1 MVKRVALVNGKIFTA
16 LEGQG
21 EAQVLLYEDGRICE
35 VGSDARILELIG
47 GRESQSALVVDLG
60 GRTAIPGFVD
70 SHNHVLSAAT
80 LLEGVNCFGLKTL
93 DELKA
98 AVAAKASKAAP
109 GEWIIGAGW
118 IESQFAERRLPNR
131 WDLDEAA
138 PDNPVCLTRLFG
150 MVVVNSKALE
160 LAGIG
165 RGFIPEAGRVD
176 LDPSGEPT
184 GILREGAA
192 GSVRR
197 AMSSGRGAGLSGSA
211 GPRGTGR
218 KASDGE
224 ETERRIVLA
233 LKELLKYGTTS
244 VLDPGVTGDTMRA
257 FTRLWAKKALPMRVS
272 AMPGWH
278 GMSSISNPDY
288 VSPAVEAGLQP
299 GIGDEWFRVGNLK
312 MAIDG
317 GLGSKTAMMHAP
329 FRDGSRSTVPV
340 RLDLNRL
347 GAYISDAHTSGWGV
361 GIHCCGDLAQ
371 DIALSHMVDA
381 LSKRKALP
389 HQRHHIVHGYYPT
402 NYALDTMAEYDIG
415 VSLQPGFIYVEG
427 DIYPDNIDESLLAGF
442 KPARTYLS
450 RGIRVAMNTDVAS
463 GPYDPFVTLYG
474 AVARKTMAGLDF
486 GKAEALTVREALR
499 CFTVGGAYL
508 AYRDKECGVLAPGY
522 LADIAILDRD
532 ILDADPE
539 ELLKVKVV
547 ATVLGGEF
555 VHLTEDGPEVPE
567 EIRGNG

>member
-1 MVKRVALVNGKIFTA
+1 MAKRVALVNGKIFTA

-21 EAQVLLYEDGRICE
+21 EVQALLYEDGRICE
-35 VGSDARILELIG
+35 IGSDSRILDAIG
-47 GRESQSALVVDLG
+47 GRESGSAYVVDLG

-80 LLEGVNCFGLKTL
+80 LLEGVNCFGLKTI

-98 AVAAKASKAAP
+98 AVAAKAAQAEP

-150 MVVVNSKALE
+150 MAVVNSKALE

-165 RGFIPEAGRVD
+165 HGFIPNTGRVD
-176 LDPSGEPT
+176 LDPAGEPT

-192 GSVRR
+192 SYVYKAMSAGHGPGIPGQGSAYRR
-197 AMSSGRGAGLSGSA
+197 AA
-211 GPRGTGR
+211 
-218 KASDGE
+218 E
-224 ETERRIVLA
+224 VQEIERRIVLA
-233 LKELLKYGTTS
+233 LNELLKYGITS

-257 FTRLWAKKALPMRVS
+257 YTRLWATRALPMRVS

-278 GMSSISNPDY
+278 GMSSVSSPDY
-288 VSPAVEAGLQP
+288 VPPALEAGLQP
-299 GIGDEWFRVGNLK
+299 GVGDEWFRVGNLK

-317 GLGSKTAMMHAP
+317 GLGSRTAMMHEP
-329 FRDGSRSTVPV
+329 FRDGSRAIVPA

-347 GAYISDAHTSGWGV
+347 GTYISDAHALGWGV
-361 GIHCCGDLAQ
+361 GIHCCGDMAH
-371 DIALSHMVDA
+371 DIALSHMVEA
-381 LSKRKALP
+381 LSKRKPLP
-389 HQRHHIVHGYYPT
+389 YHRHHIIHGYYPT
-402 NYALDTMAEYDIG
+402 KYALDTMAEYDIG

-450 RGIRVAMNTDVAS
+450 RGIRVAINTDVAS

-474 AVARKTMAGLDF
+474 AVARKTMTGLDF

-499 CFTVGGAYL
+499 CFTAGGAYL
-508 AYRDKECGVLAPGY
+508 AYREKECGVLAPGY
-522 LADIAILDRD
+522 LADMAILDRD

-539 ELLKVKVV
+539 ELLKVRVV
-547 ATVLGGEF
+547 ATVLGGRF
-555 VHLTEDGPEVPE
+555 VHITEEGPKVRIGQEH
-567 EIRGNG
+567 IR

>member
-1 MVKRVALVNGKIFTA
+1 M
-16 LEGQG
+16 
-21 EAQVLLYEDGRICE
+21 
-35 VGSDARILELIG
+35 
-47 GRESQSALVVDLG
+47 
-60 GRTAIPGFVD
+60 
-70 SHNHVLSAAT
+70 
-80 LLEGVNCFGLKTL
+80 NCFGLRTL

-98 AVAAKASKAAP
+98 AVAAKAAKAAP
-109 GEWIIGAGW
+109 GEWILGAGW
-118 IESQFAERRLPNR
+118 IESQFAERRLPTR

-150 MVVVNSKALE
+150 MVVANSKALE

-165 RGFIPEAGRVD
+165 HGFIPEMGRVD
-176 LDPSGEPT
+176 LAPSGEPT
-184 GILREGAA
+184 GILREGAS
-192 GSVRR
+192 GYIRR
-197 AMSSGRGAGLSGSA
+197 AMSAGRGAGLSRA
-211 GPRGTGR
+211 GGPGR
-218 KASDGE
+218 KASGGE

-233 LKELLKYGTTS
+233 LNELLKYGTTS

-257 FTRLWAKKALPMRVS
+257 YTKLWATKSLPLRVS

-278 GMSSISNPDY
+278 GISSISSPDY

-299 GIGDEWFRVGNLK
+299 GVGDEWFRVGNLK

-329 FRDGSRSTVPV
+329 FRDSSRSTVPA
-340 RLDLNRL
+340 RLDMNRL
-347 GAYISDAHTSGWGV
+347 GAYISDAHALGWGV

-371 DIALSHMVDA
+371 DIALSHTVDA
-381 LSKRKALP
+381 LSKKKALP

-402 NYALDTMAEYDIG
+402 EYALDVMAEYDIG

-450 RGIRVAMNTDVAS
+450 RGIKVAMNTDVAS

-486 GKAEALTVREALR
+486 GNSEALTVREALR
-499 CFTVGGAYL
+499 CFSAGGAYL

-555 VHLTEDGPEVPE
+555 VHLTEDGPEVPAE
-567 EIRGNG
+567 LRRNG

>member
-1 MVKRVALVNGKIFTA
+1 MAKRVALVNGKIFTA
-16 LEGQG
+16 VDGQG
-21 EAQVLLYEDGRICE
+21 EAQALLYEDGKICE
-35 VGSDARILELIG
+35 VGSDSRILEMIG

-80 LLEGVNCFGLKTL
+80 LLEGVNCFGLRTI

-131 WDLDEAA
+131 WDLDEAS

-165 RGFIPEAGRVD
+165 HGFIPDTGRVD

-184 GILREGAA
+184 GILREGAS
-192 GSVRR
+192 GYVRG

-224 ETERRIVLA
+224 DTERRIVLA

-244 VLDPGVTGDTMRA
+244 VLDPGVAGDTMRA

-278 GMSSISNPDY
+278 GMSSISSPDY

-299 GIGDEWFRVGNLK
+299 GVGDEWFRVGNLK

-317 GLGSKTAMMHAP
+317 GLGSKTAVMHAP

-347 GAYISDAHTSGWGV
+347 GAYIGDAHALGWGV

-402 NYALDTMAEYDIG
+402 KYALDTMAEYDIA

-486 GKAEALTVREALR
+486 GRAEALTVREALR

>member
-1 MVKRVALVNGKIFTA
+1 MAKRVALVNGKISTA
-16 LEGQG
+16 LEGQD
-21 EAQVLLYEDGRICE
+21 EVQALLYEDGRICE
-35 VGSDARILELIG
+35 IGSDSRILDAIG
-47 GRESQSALVVDLG
+47 GRESGSAYVVDLG

-80 LLEGVNCFGLKTL
+80 LLEGVNCFGLKTI

-98 AVAAKASKAAP
+98 AVAAKAAQAEP

-160 LAGIG
+160 LAGI
-165 RGFIPEAGRVD
+165 RHGFVPEAGRVD
-176 LDPSGEPT
+176 LDPAGEPA

-192 GSVRR
+192 NYIRR
-197 AMSSGRGAGLSGSA
+197 AMREG
-211 GPRGTGR
+211 RGTGVQGRIGEDR
-218 KASDGE
+218 KASGGR
-224 ETERRIVLA
+224 ETERRILLA
-233 LKELLKYGTTS
+233 LNELLKYGITS

-257 FTRLWAKKALPMRVS
+257 YTRLWATRALPLRVT
-272 AMPGWH
+272 AMPDWLG
-278 GMSSISNPDY
+278 ISTIPSPDY
-288 VSPAVEAGLQP
+288 VSPAIEAGLQP
-299 GIGDEWFRVGNLK
+299 GVGDERFRVGNLK

-329 FRDGSRSTVPV
+329 FRDGTRSTVPA
-340 RLDLNRL
+340 RLDLNKL
-347 GAYISDAHTSGWGV
+347 GGYISHAHALGWGV

-371 DIALSHMVDA
+371 DIALSHMAEA

-389 HQRHHIVHGYYPT
+389 HQRHHIIHGYYPT
-402 NYALDTMAEYDIG
+402 AYALDTMVEHDIG

-450 RGIRVAMNTDVAS
+450 RGIRVAINTDVAS
-463 GPYDPFVTLYG
+463 GPFDPFVTLYG

-486 GKAEALTVREALR
+486 GKAEALTVREAVR
-499 CFTVGGAYL
+499 CFTAGGAYL
-508 AYRDKECGVLAPGY
+508 AYREKECGVLAPGY
-522 LADIAILDRD
+522 LADIAILDRESHA
-532 ILDADPE
+532 IL
-539 ELLKVKVV
+539 
-547 ATVLGGEF
+547 
-555 VHLTEDGPEVPE
+555 
-567 EIRGNG
+567 NN

>member
-1 MVKRVALVNGKIFTA
+1 MLKRVALVNGKVFTA

-21 EAQVLLYEDGRICE
+21 EAQALLYEDGKVCE
-35 VGSDARILELIG
+35 VGSDSRILEMIG
-47 GRESQSALVVDLG
+47 GCESESALVVDLG

-80 LLEGVNCFGLKTL
+80 LLEGVNCFGLKTIA
-93 DELKA
+93 ELKA
-98 AVAAKASKAAP
+98 AVAAKAAKAAP
-109 GEWIIGAGW
+109 GEWIMGAGW
-118 IESQFAERRLPNR
+118 IESQFAERRLPSR

-138 PDNPVCLTRLFG
+138 PDNPVLLTRLFG
-150 MVVVNSKALE
+150 MVVVNSKVLE

-165 RGFIPEAGRVD
+165 HGFVPETGRVD
-176 LDPSGEPT
+176 LDSSGEPT
-184 GILREGAA
+184 GILREGA
-192 GSVRR
+192 SVHVRR
-197 AMSSGRGAGLSGSA
+197 AMSSGRGAAPSGSA
-211 GPRGTGR
+211 GFRR

-224 ETERRIVLA
+224 EAERGIVLA

-244 VLDPGVTGDTMRA
+244 VLDPGVSGDTMRA
-257 FTRLWAKKALPMRVS
+257 YTRLWAQKALPMRVS

-278 GMSSISNPDY
+278 GMSSITNPDY
-288 VSPAVEAGLQP
+288 VVPAVEAGMQP
-299 GIGDEWFRVGNLK
+299 GVGDEWFRVGNLK

-347 GAYISDAHTSGWGV
+347 GAYVSDAHTFGWGI

-381 LSKRKALP
+381 LSKSKALP

-402 NYALDTMAEYDIG
+402 KYALDTMAEYDIG

-427 DIYPDNIDESLLAGF
+427 DIYPANIDESLLAGF

-499 CFTVGGAYL
+499 CFSVGGAYL

-555 VHLTEDGPEVPE
+555 VHVTEDGPRVPA

>member
-1 MVKRVALVNGKIFTA
+1 MTKRVALVNGKIFTA

-21 EAQVLLYEDGRICE
+21 EVQALLYEDGRICE
-35 VGSDARILELIG
+35 IGSDSKILDIIG
-47 GRESQSALVVDLG
+47 GRESGSAYVVDLG

-80 LLEGVNCFGLKTL
+80 LLEGVNCFGLKTI

-98 AVAAKASKAAP
+98 AVAAKAAQAEP

-131 WDLDEAA
+131 WDLGEAA

-165 RGFIPEAGRVD
+165 HGFVPETGRVD
-176 LDPSGEPT
+176 LDPAGEPT
-184 GILREGAA
+184 GILREGA
-192 GSVRR
+192 VNYIRR
-197 AMSSGRGAGLSGSA
+197 AMREGRGT
-211 GPRGTGR
+211 RVQGR
-218 KASDGE
+218 IGAREASEGQ
-224 ETERRIVLA
+224 ETARRILLA
-233 LKELLKYGTTS
+233 LNELLKYGITS

-257 FTRLWAKKALPMRVS
+257 YTRLWATGALPLRVS
-272 AMPGWH
+272 AMPAWH
-278 GMSSISNPDY
+278 GMSAISSPDY
-288 VSPAVEAGLQP
+288 VPPAVEAGLQP
-299 GIGDEWFRVGNLK
+299 GVGDEWFRIGNLK

-329 FRDGSRSTVPV
+329 FRDGTRSTVPA
-340 RLDLNRL
+340 RLDLNKL
-347 GAYISDAHTSGWGV
+347 GRYISHAHALGWGV

-371 DIALSHMVDA
+371 DIALSHMAEA

-389 HQRHHIVHGYYPT
+389 HQRHHIIHGYYPT
-402 NYALDTMAEYDIG
+402 EYALDTMAEYDIG

-450 RGIRVAMNTDVAS
+450 RGIRVAINTDVAS
-463 GPYDPFVTLYG
+463 GPYDPFITLYG

-486 GKAEALTVREALR
+486 GKAEALTMREALR
-499 CFTVGGAYL
+499 CFTSGGAYL

-539 ELLKVKVV
+539 ELLRVKVV

-555 VHLTEDGPEVPE
+555 VYLTEHGPEVPGE
-567 EIRGNG
+567 LKKS